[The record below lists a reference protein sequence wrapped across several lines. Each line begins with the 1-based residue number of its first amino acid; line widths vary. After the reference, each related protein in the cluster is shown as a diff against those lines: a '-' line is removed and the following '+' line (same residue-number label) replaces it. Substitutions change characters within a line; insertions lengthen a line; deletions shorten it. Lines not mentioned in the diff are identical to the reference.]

1 MYKLTKGANMEIK
14 NILQKLN
21 NQYFKSLRRMCKAF
35 VDCSIFGEY
44 KSKIN
49 SDYLKL
55 ISAVINNETNILSL
69 TNNLVYIW
77 STINEKNELRI
88 LIDSVPTNY

>member
-1 MYKLTKGANMEIK
+1 MEIK
-14 NILQKLN
+14 NILKKIN
-21 NQYFKSLRRMCKAF
+21 SQYFKSLRRMCKEF
-35 VDCSIFGEY
+35 VDCSFFGEY

-55 ISAVINNETNILSL
+55 ISAVINNDTNILSL

-77 STINEKNELRI
+77 AKKKKKNALRI
-88 LIDSVPTNY
+88 LIDSVPANY